1 MTIRDKKGRFVS
13 KQQAALGGDY
23 YVYYGD
29 IKEKYNPNKKYDP
42 DKKYDDTPKS
52 KKTIKQRYKYIADR
66 DLQKAADY
74 FNSLS
79 EQEKEI
85 ILGKIKADEVKQP
98 DKKVVMVTID
108 AGELE
113 KYIAETEAVN
123 STLVENE
130 KVLSD
135 EQIYKVRQRNKLTEH
150 QQRQIIDIIDN
161 ANKVIQEVILKSSGV
176 VGREFSKN
184 LNTDINNVNARLSA
198 ISKIFGLKDFNS
210 NSDLDRIS
218 TVIKGMLTSVGDE
231 KENAIRFADKYV
243 VYVSSKYKEEFLE
256 NFEQHLSKKEY
267 LGLKK
272 ALSGI
277 DDLDFLA
284 YLKRQNA
291 SYLSYALDSFDNE
304 IGRQIIR
311 QFINDIKDEF
321 NE

>member
-1 MTIRDKKGRFVS
+1 MIIRDKKGRFVS
-13 KQQAALGGDY
+13 RQQAALGGDY
-23 YVYYGD
+23 YVYYDG
-29 IKEKYNPNKKYDP
+29 IKEEYKPNKKYD
-42 DKKYDDTPKS
+42 DIPKS
-52 KKTIKQRYKYIADR
+52 KKVIKQRYKYIADR

-85 ILGKIKADEVKQP
+85 ILGKIKNDEVKQP

-113 KYIAETEAVN
+113 KYIAETEAAN

-130 KVLSD
+130 KALSE
-135 EQIYKVRQRNKLTEH
+135 EQIYKVRQRNKLTEYK
-150 QQRQIIDIIDN
+150 QRQIIDIIDN

-184 LNTDINNVNARLSA
+184 LNTDIDNVNARLSA
-198 ISKIFGLKDFNS
+198 ISKIFGLKDFNA
-210 NSDLDRIS
+210 NSDLDRINA
-218 TVIKGMLTSVGDE
+218 VIKGMLTSVGNE
-231 KENAIRFADKYV
+231 KENVIRFADKYV
-243 VYVSSKYKEEFLE
+243 FYVASQYKKEFLE
-256 NFEQHLSKKEY
+256 NFEQHLSKREY

-272 ALSGI
+272 AISNV

-291 SYLSYALDSFDNE
+291 AYLSYALDSFDTD

-311 QFINDIKDEF
+311 QFINDIKEEF